1 MKTTDC
7 ERLSTMYK
15 DYVILVAAFSE
26 CCAMLDAMQ
35 SSANHAQETERQKR
49 LDAGIRLLEKTKRE
63 IASQKGKLRAAIVRA
78 AYYGQLDAIH
88 E

>member
-15 DYVILVAAFSE
+15 EYVVLVAAYSE

-63 IASQKGKLRAAIVRA
+63 IASQKGKLRAAIARA